1 MIHYTSTITLSRSE
15 TILKTTQTPS
25 LENEYLCRHAL
36 LGYTIRYYHNKHK
49 FLSSLTRTQS
59 TLVSRS

>member
-1 MIHYTSTITLSRSE
+1 MLNMA
-15 TILKTTQTPS
+15 LKATQTPS
-25 LENEYLCRHAL
+25 LENEYFCRQVL
-36 LGYTIRYYHNKHK
+36 VEYTIRYYHNKHK